1 LGTRPLLELVLKWL
15 VLLGFILIVGSLAS
29 AMVFLVRDKGGTRNV
44 ARALTFRVGFS
55 IALFA
60 LLLFANWMG
69 WISSTGLP
77 INRNG

>member
-1 LGTRPLLELVLKWL
+1 LGTRPFLELVLKWL
-15 VLLGFILIVGSLAS
+15 VLLGFILIVASLAS

-77 INRNG
+77 VNRSG

>member
-1 LGTRPLLELVLKWL
+1 MKWL
-15 VLLGFILIVGSLAS
+15 VLIGFLLIIASMAS

-55 IALFA
+55 ILLFA
-60 LLLFANWMG
+60 MLLFANWMG

-77 INRNG
+77 VNRTG